1 MVPLVRLDPLDVFV
15 DLDQQ
20 KMRPLVTGIL
30 RRRRR
35 RRRLE
40 GIVAFPRFLELCIK
54 QICTLLFEIFLYLC
68 SHLLLAQLKSHK
80 L

>member
-1 MVPLVRLDPLDVFV
+1 MVPQDRLDPIDVFV

-35 RRRLE
+35 RRRRRLE
-40 GIVAFPRFLELCIK
+40 GIVAFPAVSGVVD
-54 QICTLLFEIFLYLC
+54 QADLLV
-68 SHLLLAQLKSHK
+68 AV
-80 L
+80 